1 MSALLYT
8 FFGVGVLTMFA
19 VFLFIRYGD
28 IRDDD
33 RCDITQAD
41 ERPDIFGAPEGD
53 MSRRF

>member
-8 FFGVGVLTMFA
+8 FFGVGILSTLA
-19 VFLFIRYGD
+19 VYLHIRYGD

-41 ERPDIFGAPEGD
+41 EGPDVFCAPEGD
-53 MSRRF
+53 MNARF